1 MSSALNKAKAA
12 KNDEFYTQM
21 RDIESEI
28 IHYKDFFKGKVV
40 YCNCDDARKSNF
52 FKVFSRDFEWL
63 GLKKLIA
70 TGYKENGKGVLLEY
84 NGDKNGNYNVDDE
97 EITITELQGN
107 GDFRS
112 EECIEFLKQADI
124 VCTNPPFS
132 LFREYVAQLMEYKKS
147 FLIIGNQ
154 NAITYK
160 EIFPLIKDNKLW
172 LGYNMVKEFVKP
184 DKTTQSFG
192 NVGWFTNIP
201 HKKRNTPLIL
211 YKEYS
216 IKDNPRYDN
225 YNAINVSKVI
235 EIPKDY
241 DGVMGV
247 PITFLDKYCPD
258 QFEIIECCEPCI
270 KLSDYQNCTNFKNI
284 KSRQIIRNGTV
295 CQKTYHRILIKN
307 KKPEKKEE

>member
-1 MSSALNKAKAA
+1 MGNSNLHSAKKA

-21 RDIESEI
+21 RDIENELN
-28 IHYKDFFKGKVV
+28 HYKDFFKDKVV
-40 YCNCDDARKSNF
+40 YCNCDDARESNF
-52 FKVFSRDFEWL
+52 FKVFARDFEWL

-70 TGYKENGKGVLLEY
+70 TGYKENGKGILLEY
-84 NGDKNGNYNVDDE
+84 DGDKNGNYNVDDE
-97 EITITELQGN
+97 EITITELQGD

-132 LFREYVAQLMEYKKS
+132 LFREYVAQLIEYKKS

-160 EIFPLIKDNKLW
+160 EIFPLIKDNKMW
-172 LGYNMVKEFVKP
+172 LGCNMVKEFVKP

-201 HKKRNTPLIL
+201 HKKRNTPLAL
-211 YKEYS
+211 YKKYS
-216 IKDNPRYDN
+216 PKEFPKYDN
-225 YNAINVSKVI
+225 YDAINVGKVI

-241 DGVMGV
+241 DGIMGV
-247 PITFLDKYCPD
+247 PVTFLDKYCPD
-258 QFEIIECCEPCI
+258 QFEIIGHEHNLDGFGSSIGQFEVN
-270 KLSDYQNCTNFKNI
+270 KKGVYK
-284 KSRQIIRNGTV
+284 
-295 CQKTYHRILIKN
+295 RILIR
-307 KKPEKKEE
+307 KKQTKTI